1 MGTAD
6 VRMRSTSGEDAVG
19 EVERSRRAGIRITPP
34 VISGARVAGEAAV
47 GEAALGEA
55 AVGEAAVGEPAVI
68 SDAVDAVD

>member
-1 MGTAD
+1 MVGTAD
-6 VRMRSTSGEDAVG
+6 VRMRSTRGEDAVG

-47 GEAALGEA
+47 GEAA
-55 AVGEAAVGEPAVI
+55 VGEAAVGEPAVI